1 MHCLGTIYQ
10 TKRVN
15 MDFFF
20 FRESVINLHAILKT
34 HY

>member
-20 FRESVINLHAILKT
+20 RESVINLHAILKT
-34 HY
+34 HH